1 MIKKL
6 RLKIKEYGLMTV
18 GIYILKKIL
27 KKIEYKILKNKLK
40 KDKLKL
46 EFDELE
52 GFLPSMKFYFANT
65 EKEKIKKRNIGRG
78 SKNTRT

>member
-40 KDKLKL
+40 KVLILLKIGL
-46 EFDELE
+46 LYI
-52 GFLPSMKFYFANT
+52 L
-65 EKEKIKKRNIGRG
+65 IKNLSPRRPLVLN
-78 SKNTRT
+78 